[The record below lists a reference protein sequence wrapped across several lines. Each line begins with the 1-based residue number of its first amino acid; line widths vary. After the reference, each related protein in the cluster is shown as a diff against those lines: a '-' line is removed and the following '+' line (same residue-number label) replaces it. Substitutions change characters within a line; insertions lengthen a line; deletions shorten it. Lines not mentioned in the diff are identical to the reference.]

1 MFWVR
6 EWYHQ
11 ANGTTKVRPVL
22 TAKQS
27 QSQEEKNL
35 RPVGNMKVEEAGAEE
50 SPRLS
55 QKANGSCECG

>member
-11 ANGTTKVRPVL
+11 ASGTTKVRPVL
-22 TAKQS
+22 AMKQS
-27 QSQEEKNL
+27 QSEEEKNL
-35 RPVGNMKVEEAGAEE
+35 RPAGNLKVEEAGAEE

-55 QKANGSCECG
+55 QRAKGSCD